1 MLLLSPSQQPLEHK
15 EQSCS
20 KNRKKQCA
28 PLSLELRGLVPCS
41 EEASG
46 PTLELKRLGGE
57 EKGPG
62 SPQKLKA
69 PPPPAHS
76 PALLTLV
83 FEVLQDRDDG
93 LQGDVVGQ
101 EELPGTVLLKGLP
114 VQALNWKRQ
123 KKPSVFLSVCL
134 PSLTHIHMV
143 DPLTSSTPN
152 R

>member
-1 MLLLSPSQQPLEHK
+1 M
-15 EQSCS
+15 
-20 KNRKKQCA
+20 
-28 PLSLELRGLVPCS
+28 
-41 EEASG
+41 
-46 PTLELKRLGGE
+46 RLGGE
-57 EKGPG
+57 EWGPG

-69 PPPPAHS
+69 PPLPAHS
-76 PALLTLV
+76 PAPLTLV

-123 KKPSVFLSVCL
+123 KKPFCLSVCL
-134 PSLTHIHMV
+134 SSLTHIHMV